1 MAKKRRSKEQITE
14 VDELIER
21 LRESVR
27 FNYVMAVEVERDI
40 GVHDSPAA

>member
-21 LRESVR
+21 LREFVR
-27 FNYVMAVEVERDI
+27 FNYVMALEVAREVR
-40 GVHDSPAA
+40 VHDSAAA